1 MSQKFTGI
9 AASPG
14 IAIAPAFVRP
24 SGFRHD
30 ASGREP
36 ERPREPP
43 VDPEGEWRSFLEAV
57 DASRTE
63 LVELRDR
70 TRERLGD
77 LKAEIFDAHLSIL
90 KDPELSG
97 AVSRNIKAS
106 GMDAGAALEA
116 AAGEFTDLLAQ
127 VEGDLFR
134 ARIDDIRDLTKRIL
148 SHLDGCACDDWGG
161 ICGEV
166 VVVAEALT
174 PSETSQLDPSLVK
187 AFVTAEGSL
196 TSHSSILARSM
207 EIPAVVGIADLGEAC
222 GPGSMVIVDGS
233 KGIVIVDPS
242 PEELERYG
250 RAREG
255 LARTAQ
261 ASLRFAALPTKTR
274 DGRSLEL
281 SANIGGPKDSEQ
293 ALAKGAEGVGLFRTE
308 FLYMDRPSLPT
319 EDEQYE
325 AYRSVLEAFAPRPVV
340 VRTLDIG
347 GDKAV
352 ECLKLGPEPN
362 PFLGIR
368 AIRLCFARED
378 IFRTQLRALLR
389 AGGSGRLRI
398 MFPMIAAIEELRSA
412 KRILEEERRSLA
424 SRGIAAPEG
433 IEVGIMIE
441 IPGAAAMA
449 DRLAREADFF
459 SVGTNDLVQ
468 YTMAAD
474 RMNAKLAYLNQALHP
489 AILRLM
495 GSVAEAAKGG
505 GIWAGVCGEMAADPL
520 ALPLLVGMGF
530 DELSMS
536 AASIPAA
543 REAISTIDGQEA
555 RALFL
560 RARDL
565 DSADEVRELV
575 GNSIK

>member
-1 MSQKFTGI
+1 MSRIFTGI

-24 SGFRHD
+24 SR
-30 ASGREP
+30 ARPAGREI
-36 ERPREPP
+36 ERSGKAPA
-43 VDPEGEWRSFLEAV
+43 DPESEWWSFLEAV
-57 DASRTE
+57 DASRAE
-63 LVELRDR
+63 LVALRDK
-70 TRERLGD
+70 TREKLGD

-90 KDPELSG
+90 KDPELSD

-106 GMDAGAALEA
+106 GMEAGAALEA
-116 AAGEFTDLLAQ
+116 AAKEFIDLLAQ

-134 ARIDDIRDLTKRIL
+134 ARIDDIRDLTRRVL
-148 SHLDGCACDDWGG
+148 SHLDGAACDDWGG

-166 VVVAEALT
+166 VVVAEALS

-187 AFVTAEGSL
+187 AFITAEGSL

-207 EIPAVVGIADLGEAC
+207 EIPAVVGIADLGEAF
-222 GPGSMVIVDGS
+222 GAGSMVIVDGS

-255 LARTAQ
+255 LARAAQ
-261 ASLRFAALPTKTR
+261 AALRYAKLPTKTR

-281 SANIGGPKDSEQ
+281 SANIGGPKDSVQ

-325 AYRSVLEAFAPRPVV
+325 AYRSVLEAFKPRPVV

-352 ECLKLGPEPN
+352 ECLTLNAEPN

-412 KRILEEERRSLA
+412 KRILEEERRSLK

-441 IPGAAAMA
+441 IPGAVAMA

-505 GIWAGVCGEMAADPL
+505 GIWSGVCGEMAADPL

-543 REAISTIDGQEA
+543 REAISKIDCQEA
-555 RALFL
+555 RALYV

-565 DSADEVRELV
+565 DNAEEVRELV
-575 GNSIK
+575 RNSIK